1 MKNKVLVS
9 FGMLMFVE
17 VIVAILLLG
26 LMFRLD
32 LASIWIIYFTFSF
45 IILVITTAWLGYVM
59 YRVDRWLQ

>member
-32 LASIWIIYFTFSF
+32 LASIWIIYFTFPF
-45 IILVITTAWLGYVM
+45 IILVIATAWLGYVM

>member
-32 LASIWIIYFTFSF
+32 LASIWIIYFTFPC

-59 YRVDRWLQ
+59 YRADRWLQ